1 MAHKTIIILQEMKY
15 SKLIRP
21 ATDGSGVLD
30 IRKAQLY
37 DNSRSSKFLCLF
49 YGLFN
54 VLETEIHLSIT

>member
-1 MAHKTIIILQEMKY
+1 MKY